1 MYAPKSNPRAC
12 FTPCTTVAVVSKDP
26 KGKVQVLDQRKT
38 DAGVGAV
45 VGAIVGLV
53 GDPVGV
59 GLGAGTGGV
68 VGYLTGNAIGI
79 PREKMDSI
87 KQSLTPD
94 SSALVVV
101 LNDRWV
107 HDVERDMKQVQAR
120 QVIAHEIAGK
130 RDTEIRACLVGRAIR
145 PISQRP

>member
-53 GDPVGV
+53 GGPVAATV
-59 GLGAGTGGV
+59 AAGAGGV
-68 VGYLTGNAIGI
+68 VGYLTGDAVGI
-79 PREKMDSI
+79 PRDKVDSM

-107 HDVERDMKQVQAR
+107 QDVEKDLQQAQAR
-120 QVIAHEIAGK
+120 QVIG
-130 RDTEIRACLVGRAIR
+130 
-145 PISQRP
+145 SQIGTR